1 MKSGIVA
8 VHCGAMTG
16 RVATRRGSTE
26 ARFSESSYCTVNC
39 TVVVLVAVLPLV
51 AFTVM
56 V

>member
-1 MKSGIVA
+1 MMGIETTV
-8 VHCGAMTG
+8 V
-16 RVATRRGSTE
+16 RFRGVVFRYSTV
-26 ARFSESSYCTVNC
+26 SC